1 MAELTRIA
9 WSRSTFSGWIGCAR
23 ISPACDHCYAEAI
36 DKRFHGGAHW
46 GAGASR
52 KLGSDKYW
60 LQPLRWNAQAA
71 VRQEFWPVFCAS
83 QADVFENEVPQEWR
97 ERLWTLIRAT
107 PYLPWQILTKRIGN
121 AASMLPSDWGN
132 GYPNVWLISTC
143 ANQLEADRDIRKLLA
158 VPVVIHGLSIEPA
171 LGPVNLKFSIPRGSS
186 TSISRELNCE
196 RSPGIDWV
204 IVGGESKQEGPAREF
219 RLEWCESIVDQCRA
233 HGVAVFVKQMGH
245 NPTVHGMPIK
255 FTGKGDVVDE
265 WPVALRI
272 QEFPRKC

>member
-1 MAELTRIA
+1 MKIGSEGTLMAELTRIA

-52 KLGSDKYW
+52 KLASDKYW

-83 QADVFENEVPQEWR
+83 QADVFDNEVPQEWR

-121 AASMLPSDWGN
+121 AD
-132 GYPNVWLISTC
+132 
-143 ANQLEADRDIRKLLA
+143 
-158 VPVVIHGLSIEPA
+158 
-171 LGPVNLKFSIPRGSS
+171 
-186 TSISRELNCE
+186 
-196 RSPGIDWV
+196 
-204 IVGGESKQEGPAREF
+204 
-219 RLEWCESIVDQCRA
+219 
-233 HGVAVFVKQMGH
+233 
-245 NPTVHGMPIK
+245 NPTNLPWQIG
-255 FTGKGDVVDE
+255 GN
-265 WPVALRI
+265 
-272 QEFPRKC
+272 